1 MAVIDDI
8 RADREDLARV
18 LKKHVGIRKI
28 VEDLYPDSS
37 HFIYELLQ
45 NAEDAGAT
53 EACFKLSDG
62 DLGFEH
68 DGRPF
73 NPDDIRAIT
82 DIGEGTKDLEED
94 KIGRFGVGF
103 KAVFAYCE
111 TPHIWSPTF
120 SFKITDLVL
129 PSAIRS
135 RPDLDRRTRFEFP
148 FNNPKK
154 DKQVAKAEIEKRLDD
169 LAETTLLFLRHLES
183 IRWQIGDSLE
193 RRVWRVRHSANHVE
207 VKRQLGN
214 KTVSSGHFLRF
225 DQPAKGLEKQQ
236 VAIAFVLDF
245 LPNVTEYDHKKPFA
259 KQLRI
264 VPASPGRVAVYFP
277 AEKETSGLRFHLHAP
292 FVPELSRASVK
303 ETEVNQP
310 LFQQLAA
317 LAAASL
323 HEVRSLGLLVT
334 DFLAVVPNPQDAI
347 QPRYHCLRSAV
358 VQEMNMKALT
368 PTYAKS
374 HAPANQLLQGR
385 ASLKELLSP
394 ADLKVLFDADE
405 RHLEWAVGAT
415 QKNSNVDRF
424 LNGLAITD
432 WDVDEFVTKLYDLAS
447 EGRRLLL
454 SPPRFVTDPDP
465 EFMKWLSGK
474 SLDWHQALYG
484 LLGEFLSNVGSQ
496 KDTVLQKMKEFQIVR
511 VTDGTYS
518 VGSECYWPNE
528 VDQRNDVLPRVARG
542 VYTSGK
548 STSQREGARLFLEAI
563 GVRPVGEAEQ
573 VEALLKE
580 RYTASHLSPALKDI
594 KRFIALVE
602 QQPDKAD
609 LFAGY
614 LIFKRK
620 DGDDPAEQMSK
631 AHKHQ

>member
-53 EACFKLSDG
+53 EACFKLSDA

-73 NPDDIRAIT
+73 NPGDIRAIT

-129 PSAIRS
+129 PCAIRS
-135 RPDLDRRTRFEFP
+135 RQDLGRRTRFEFP

-183 IRWQIGDSLE
+183 ISWQIGDGSE
-193 RRVWRVRHSANHVE
+193 GRVWRVRHSANHVE
-207 VKRQLGN
+207 VKRKVG
-214 KTVSSGHFLRF
+214 KTTVSSGHFLKF
-225 DQPAKGLEKQQ
+225 AQPAKGLEKQEAA
-236 VAIAFVLDF
+236 VAFVLDY

-264 VPASPGRVAVYFP
+264 VPAFPGRVAVYFP

-317 LAAASL
+317 LAATSL
-323 HEVRSLGLLVT
+323 HYIRDLGLLTT
-334 DFLAVVPNPQDAI
+334 DFLAVLPNPQDAI
-347 QPRYHCLRSAV
+347 PARYQCMHHAIV
-358 VQEMNMKALT
+358 AEMNVQALT

-374 HAPANQLLQGR
+374 HAPANELLQAK
-385 ASLKELLSP
+385 ASLKDLLTP
-394 ADLKVLFDADE
+394 MDLRFLLDDDT
-405 RHLEWAVGAT
+405 RPLQWAVGAT
-415 QKNSNVDRF
+415 QRNSNIDR
-424 LNGLAITD
+424 LLSSLAIEE
-432 WDVDEFVTKLYDLAS
+432 WDIDKFVELLSDKAS
-447 EGRRLLL
+447 EEPSFSYSGGQFISR
-454 SPPRFVTDPDP
+454 PD
-465 EFMKWLSGK
+465 EGFMKWLSGK
-474 SLDWHQALYG
+474 SLAWHQSLYDS
-484 LLGEFLSNVGSQ
+484 LADFTSN
-496 KDTVLQKMKEFQIVR
+496 
-511 VTDGTYS
+511 
-518 VGSECYWPNE
+518 
-528 VDQRNDVLPRVARG
+528 
-542 VYTSGK
+542 
-548 STSQREGARLFLEAI
+548 
-563 GVRPVGEAEQ
+563 
-573 VEALLKE
+573 
-580 RYTASHLSPALKDI
+580 
-594 KRFIALVE
+594 
-602 QQPDKAD
+602 
-609 LFAGY
+609 AGY
-614 LIFKRK
+614 PKRSLLRK
-620 DGDDPAEQMSK
+620 VQGASN
-631 AHKHQ
+631 HSLT